1 MCKEGK
7 ISKEAIRA
15 SLARGK
21 GASGDLIPWVMSQQ
35 YLDNNF
41 GSLSG
46 ARVVRI
52 ATHPDATGMGYGT
65 RAIELLEKYFQGDI
79 VSISENDTPG
89 SQPNKKERS
98 DVLDTTT
105 SKLREEKIKPRKNM
119 PPLLT
124 PLDQRTPERLH
135 YLGVSYGVTTK
146 LFNFWGKAG
155 FVPVY
160 MRQTTNE
167 LTGEHS
173 CIMIKPLNTQDMV
186 SGPEEGW
193 CHNFTSDFAKRFL
206 FLLSSSFRKL
216 DVSLALSVLSKCTPS
231 ISQVKSQKSQ
241 APLMS
246 KFTAFLGPLDIQR
259 LEAYSRNL
267 VDYRLITDLLPVM
280 AQLYFLGKFDSNF
293 RLSPLQTAI
302 LVGVGM
308 QSHTMDEIATQLDLP
323 TGQLLAMFNK
333 IVRKIST
340 YLKRL
345 EEKEAKE
352 ELKNMKDGGMKG
364 KKHSNQKGKKKS
376 VTPGSSEKHK
386 LISDPEKKAL
396 PEEFMEYAIKGNE
409 TDWEAALS
417 KHSEADVVKKGSF
430 SIRKRVNDDSE
441 LPKSKKQKK
450 NKKKKSKK
458 HKKSSS

>member
-1 MCKEGK
+1 
-7 ISKEAIRA
+7 
-15 SLARGK
+15 
-21 GASGDLIPWVMSQQ
+21 
-35 YLDNNF
+35 
-41 GSLSG
+41 
-46 ARVVRI
+46 
-52 ATHPDATGMGYGT
+52 
-65 RAIELLEKYFQGDI
+65 
-79 VSISENDTPG
+79 
-89 SQPNKKERS
+89 
-98 DVLDTTT
+98 
-105 SKLREEKIKPRKNM
+105 
-119 PPLLT
+119 
-124 PLDQRTPERLH
+124 
-135 YLGVSYGVTTK
+135 
-146 LFNFWGKAG
+146 
-155 FVPVY
+155 
-160 MRQTTNE
+160 
-167 LTGEHS
+167 
-173 CIMIKPLNTQDMV
+173 
-186 SGPEEGW
+186 
-193 CHNFTSDFAKRFL
+193 
-206 FLLSSSFRKL
+206 
-216 DVSLALSVLSKCTPS
+216 
-231 ISQVKSQKSQ
+231 
-241 APLMS
+241 MS

-345 EEKEAKE
+345 EEK
-352 ELKNMKDGGMKG
+352 G
-364 KKHSNQKGKKKS
+364 KRRIEKHERWWDERKKRSNQKGKKKS
-376 VTPGSSEKHK
+376 VAPGSSEKHK

-417 KHSEADVVKKGSF
+417 KHSEADVVNKGSV
-430 SIRKRVNDDSE
+430 SIRKRVTDDSE

-450 NKKKKSKK
+450 SKKKKSKK